1 MYSQDDSYALDR
13 HVSAS
18 IQGLLLRRF
27 RWPQAWATIQ
37 NMWRWAVL
45 DSRLPTP
52 SAERIGH
59 SVGIR
64 TPCAERHAL
73 RVEYLQ
79 SGRCFIDPWSAS
91 AMETM
96 ERTWP
101 ELAEA
106 FRSPPAREGP
116 WPGGKSQS

>member
-1 MYSQDDSYALDR
+1 MDDSYALDR

-18 IQGLLLRRF
+18 IKGLLLRRF
-27 RWPQAWATIQ
+27 SWPQAWATIQ

-45 DSRLPTP
+45 DSRQPEIPAGREQLATG
-52 SAERIGH
+52 R
-59 SVGIR
+59 
-64 TPCAERHAL
+64 L
-73 RVEYLQ
+73 QLLQ

-101 ELAEA
+101 ELAAA
-106 FRSPPAREGP
+106 FAAR
-116 WPGGKSQS
+116 QSGD

>member
-1 MYSQDDSYALDR
+1 MNQDDSYALDR

-18 IQGLLLRRF
+18 MKGLLLRRF
-27 RWPQAWATIQ
+27 CWPQAWATIQ
-37 NMWRWAVL
+37 NLWRWAVL
-45 DSRLPTP
+45 DSRLPAP
-52 SAERIGH
+52 SAECIGH
-59 SVGIR
+59 SAGDQ
-64 TPCAERHAL
+64 TPCAMRHAL

-101 ELAEA
+101 ELAAA
-106 FRSPPAREGP
+106 FAAR
-116 WPGGKSQS
+116 QSGD